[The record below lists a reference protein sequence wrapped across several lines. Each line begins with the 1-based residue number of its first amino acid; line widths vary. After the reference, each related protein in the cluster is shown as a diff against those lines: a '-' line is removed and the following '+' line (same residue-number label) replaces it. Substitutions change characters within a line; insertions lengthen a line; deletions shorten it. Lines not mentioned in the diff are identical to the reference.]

1 MTELNEGTLARLPSN
16 VATPTYD
23 RTHLKRG
30 IAHFGVGNF
39 HRAHQAFYIDR
50 CLALPGQQDWG
61 IVGIGLA
68 GGERGR
74 KKADQFRSQD
84 CLYSLTVAPAKGDTS
99 VRVIGAQLDYL
110 LAPEQP
116 AEVLALLTDPAL
128 RIVTLTITEG
138 GYHVDPASGVF
149 VTDHPD
155 VAHDLAGEGDPR
167 TVFGFVTE
175 ALARRRSTGT
185 KPFTVVSCDNLRHN
199 GEVARAAFVG
209 FASALDQEL
218 GAWVDSNVTFP
229 NSLVDRITPSVS
241 AEDAARLNA
250 ASGLA
255 DQIPLVAEDFSQW
268 VIEDRFSDGRPA
280 LEEVGVQFSDEVKL
294 WEQVKVRVLNAGH
307 LTLTYPAL
315 LLGYHEVAEAM
326 RDPQVPV
333 LLDRFLDKVVL
344 PLLEAPRDVNLVDY
358 KNTVLDRFSNE
369 AMHDQLT
376 RIASDS
382 ASKVTVF
389 LTNTIQQ
396 VLARGTD
403 HRIPAFILAAWSRVL
418 QGKDDD
424 GKTFDVTEP
433 RLDETARRLLIS
445 GDPHEALSDRAAAG
459 ERCRRARRL
468 RRLLRALPQGAC
480 GARCRSD
487 AEGCIGRHSRLI

>member
-1 MTELNEGTLARLPSN
+1 MTELNEGTLSRLPSN
-16 VATPTYD
+16 IATPPYD

-39 HRAHQAFYIDR
+39 HRAHQAFYVDQ
-50 CLALPGQQDWG
+50 CLGLPDQSDWG

-74 KKADQFRSQD
+74 TKADQFRSQD

-116 AEVLALLTDPAL
+116 DEVLGLLTNPGL

-138 GYHVDPASGVF
+138 GYHVDPESGDF

-155 VAHDLAGEGDPR
+155 VAHDLSGEGDPR

-175 ALARRRSTGT
+175 ALARRRSAGT

-209 FASALDQEL
+209 FASARDQEL
-218 GAWVDSNVTFP
+218 GAWIDSNVMFP
-229 NSLVDRITPSVS
+229 NSLVDRITPSVT
-241 AEDAARLNA
+241 AKDAARLNA

-268 VIEDRFSDGRPA
+268 VIEDRFTSGRPA
-280 LEEVGVQFSDEVKL
+280 LQEVGVQFSDEVKL
-294 WEQVKVRVLNAGH
+294 WEQVKVRILNAGH
-307 LTLTYPAL
+307 LALTYPAL
-315 LLGYHEVAEAM
+315 LLGYREVAESM
-326 RDPQVPV
+326 RDSQVPT
-333 LLDRFLDKVVL
+333 LLERFLDKVVL

-358 KNTVLDRFSNE
+358 KNTVLERFSNE

-389 LTNTIQQ
+389 LTTTLQQ
-396 VLARGTD
+396 VLERGTD
-403 HRIPAFILAAWSRVL
+403 HRIPAFILAAWSCVL
-418 QGKDDD
+418 QGRDDD
-424 GKTFDVTEP
+424 GKAFEVTEP
-433 RLDETARRLLIS
+433 RLDENARRLLIS
-445 GDPHEALSDRAAAG
+445 GDPREALRIEPLLASGVAEHADFVATFDHYRKALAEQGG
-459 ERCRRARRL
+459 EATL
-468 RRLLRALPQGAC
+468 KTIL
-480 GARCRSD
+480 D
-487 AEGCIGRHSRLI
+487 ATAD

>member
-1 MTELNEGTLARLPSN
+1 MIDINEATLLTVPSN

-23 RTHLKRG
+23 RSLLKRG

-61 IVGIGLA
+61 IVGIGLS
-68 GGERGR
+68 GGDRGR
-74 KKADQFRSQD
+74 KKADQFLSQD
-84 CLYSLTVAPAKGDTS
+84 CLYSLTIAPAKGQPS
-99 VRVIGAQLDYL
+99 VRIIGAQLDYL

-116 AEVLALLTDPAL
+116 TQVLELLTDPAL

-138 GYHVDPASGVF
+138 GYHIDPASGAF
-149 VTDHPD
+149 VTDDAD
-155 VAHDLAGEGDPR
+155 VAHDLVGEGTPR
-167 TVFGFVTE
+167 TVFGFVTA
-175 ALARRRSTGT
+175 ALARRRSAGT

-199 GEVARAAFVG
+199 GDVARAAFVG
-209 FASALDQEL
+209 FAGAVDKEL
-218 GAWVDSNVTFP
+218 GAWIDSSVTFP
-229 NSLVDRITPSVS
+229 NSLVDRITPSVT

-250 ASGLA
+250 ASGLS
-255 DQIPLVAEDFSQW
+255 DQIPVVAEEFSQW
-268 VIEDRFSDGRPA
+268 VIEDLFVDGRPA
-280 LEEVGVQFSDEVKL
+280 LHKVGVAFSDEVKL

-315 LLGYHEVAEAM
+315 LLGYREVAEAM
-326 RDPQVPV
+326 RDPQIPV
-333 LLDRFLDKVVL
+333 LLERFLDKVVV
-344 PLLEAPRDVNLVDY
+344 PLLEAPRGVNLVDY

-382 ASKVTVF
+382 ASKVPVF
-389 LTNTIQQ
+389 LTTTIQQ

-424 GKTFDVTEP
+424 GQGFDVTEP
-433 RLDETARRLLIS
+433 RLDENGRDSLTS
-445 GDPHEALSDRAAAG
+445 GDPRAALSIEPLLASGAAENPKFVASFEHYRQTLAQSG
-459 ERCRRARRL
+459 VEATL
-468 RRLLRALPQGAC
+468 RSVL
-480 GARCRSD
+480 D
-487 AEGCIGRHSRLI
+487 ATES

>member
-1 MTELNEGTLARLPSN
+1 MTEFNASTLSQLPPR
-16 VATPTYD
+16 VAAPAYD
-23 RTHLKRG
+23 RSRLKRG

-50 CLALPGQQDWG
+50 CLALPGQEDWG
-61 IVGIGLA
+61 IVGIGMF

-74 KKADQFRSQD
+74 QKAAQFLEQD
-84 CLYSLTVAPAKGDTS
+84 CLYSLTIAPPKGEPV

-116 AEVLALLTDPAL
+116 DEVFALLTSPDL

-138 GYHVDPASGVF
+138 GYHVDPQSNAF
-149 VTDHPD
+149 VTDDPD
-155 VAHDLAGEGDPR
+155 VADDLAGIGTPR

-175 ALARRRSTGT
+175 ALARRRAAGN

-199 GEVARAAFVG
+199 GEVARTAFVG
-209 FASALDQEL
+209 FASARDPEL
-218 GAWVDSNVTFP
+218 GDWIEASVAFP

-241 AEDAARLNA
+241 VEDAARLNA
-250 ASGLA
+250 ASGL
-255 DQIPLVAEDFSQW
+255 DDRIPLVAEDFTQW
-268 VIEDRFSDGRPA
+268 VIEDRFVDGRPA
-280 LEEVGVQFSDEVKL
+280 LEDVGVQLSDEVKL

-315 LLGYHEVAEAM
+315 LLGYHEVADAM

-333 LLDRFLDKVVL
+333 LLERFLDKIVL

-358 KNTVLDRFSNE
+358 KNTVLERFSNE

-382 ASKVTVF
+382 ASKIPVYFTTT
-389 LTNTIQQ
+389 LKEM
-396 VLARGTD
+396 LARGVD
-403 HRIPAFILAAWSRVL
+403 HRIPAFTLAAWSRVL
-418 QGKDDD
+418 QGQDDD
-424 GKTFDVTEP
+424 GKTFKVVEP
-433 RLDETARRLLIS
+433 RLDDEARRQLVS
-445 GDPHEALSDRAAAG
+445 GDPAEALRIEPLLASGVAGHADFAASFEG
-459 ERCRRARRL
+459 YRT
-468 RRLLRALPQGAC
+468 ALAEH
-480 GARCRSD
+480 GARATLQAILD
-487 AEGCIGRHSRLI
+487 ATAG

>member
-1 MTELNEGTLARLPSN
+1 MWCTT
-16 VATPTYD
+16 
-23 RTHLKRG
+23 
-30 IAHFGVGNF
+30 
-39 HRAHQAFYIDR
+39 
-50 CLALPGQQDWG
+50 W
-61 IVGIGLA
+61 
-68 GGERGR
+68 
-74 KKADQFRSQD
+74 
-84 CLYSLTVAPAKGDTS
+84 PAKT
-99 VRVIGAQLDYL
+99 
-110 LAPEQP
+110 
-116 AEVLALLTDPAL
+116 
-128 RIVTLTITEG
+128 
-138 GYHVDPASGVF
+138 H
-149 VTDHPD
+149 
-155 VAHDLAGEGDPR
+155 PR

-175 ALARRRSTGT
+175 ALARRRATGT

-209 FASALDQEL
+209 FANALDQEL
-218 GAWVDSNVTFP
+218 GAWVDSNVAFP

-241 AEDAARLNA
+241 AEDATRLNA

-344 PLLEAPRDVNLVDY
+344 PLLEAPRDVNLAEY

-418 QGKDDD
+418 QGEDDN

-433 RLDETARRLLIS
+433 RLDEAARRLLIA
-445 GDPHEALSDRAAAG
+445 GDPREALRIEPLLASGAAERADFVASF
-459 ERCRRARRL
+459 EHYRK
-468 RRLLRALPQGAC
+468 ALEEQGAE
-480 GARCRSD
+480 ATLKAVLD
-487 AEGCIGRHSRLI
+487 ATAG